1 MLPTLYVE
9 GIPVLL
15 LSISRTCMIIAYV
28 IFLMPAQVAAFCS
41 VLDKDLSD
49 RTKTSEVDISPL
61 LIQSYSTLINQE
73 LERRL
78 KQVPVAFYQ
87 DPPRRLFDINSYQD
101 FGISSS

>member
-1 MLPTLYVE
+1 MAT
-9 GIPVLL
+9 
-15 LSISRTCMIIAYV
+15 RQ
-28 IFLMPAQVAAFCS
+28 QVAAFCT

-78 KQVPVAFYQ
+78 KQV
-87 DPPRRLFDINSYQD
+87 
-101 FGISSS
+101 